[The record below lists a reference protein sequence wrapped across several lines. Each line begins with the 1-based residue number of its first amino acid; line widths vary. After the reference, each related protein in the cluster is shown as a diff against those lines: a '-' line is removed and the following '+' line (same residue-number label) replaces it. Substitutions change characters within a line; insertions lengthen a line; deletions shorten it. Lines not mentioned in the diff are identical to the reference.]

1 MQIPVKDRGKYLR
14 GLLIM
19 AKMDEVI
26 SEMDRTIIIKTAKHF
41 GYSPDFYEG
50 ILNTLM
56 RNEYIGNEPIIFYST
71 NLAKHFLIDAINLA
85 GANKNLSNKEINWL
99 KSTASMN
106 LVDRNWFEE
115 TLRECSWNIPINNIT
130 QLAIYWNADNKSVPI

>member
-1 MQIPVKDRGKYLR
+1 MQIPLEDRGKYLR

-19 AKMDEVI
+19 VKMGEFI
-26 SEMDRTIIIKTAKHF
+26 SEMDRKIIIHTAKHL
-41 GYSPDFYEG
+41 GYSADFYEG

-56 RNEYIGNEPIIFYST
+56 RNEYIGNEPIMFDSA

-85 GANKNLSNKEINWL
+85 GANKNLSNEKINWL

-115 TLRECSWNIPINNIT
+115 KLRECCWDIPINNIT
-130 QLAIYWNADNKSVPI
+130 QLAIYMYN

>member
-1 MQIPVKDRGKYLR
+1 MQIPAEDRGKYLR

-19 AKMDEVI
+19 VKMDEVI
-26 SEMDRTIIIKTAKHF
+26 SEVDRKIIINTAKHL
-41 GYSPDFYEG
+41 GYATDYYEG

-56 RNEYIGNEPIIFYST
+56 RNEYIDNEPIMFDST

-85 GANKNLSNKEINWL
+85 GANKNLSNEKINWL
-99 KSTASMN
+99 KCTASMN

-115 TLRECSWNIPINNIT
+115 ILRGCCWNIPIDNIT
-130 QLAIYWNADNKSVPI
+130 QLAIYWYN

>member
-1 MQIPVKDRGKYLR
+1 MEIPVKDRGKYLR

-19 AKMDEVI
+19 VKMDKFI
-26 SEMDRTIIIKTAKHF
+26 SEMDRKIIINTAKHL
-41 GYSPDFYEG
+41 GYSADFYEG

-56 RNEYIGNEPIIFYST
+56 RNEYIGNEPIMFDSI

-85 GANKNLSNKEINWL
+85 GANKNLSNEKINWL

-115 TLRECSWNIPINNIT
+115 ILQGCCWDIPINNIT
-130 QLAIYWNADNKSVPI
+130 QLAIYWYN

>member
-19 AKMDEVI
+19 VKMDEFI
-26 SEMDRTIIIKTAKHF
+26 SEMDRKIIIHTAKHL
-41 GYSPDFYEG
+41 GYSADFYEG

-56 RNEYIGNEPIIFYST
+56 RNEYIGNEPIMFDST
-71 NLAKHFLIDAINLA
+71 KLAKHFLIDAINLA
-85 GANKNLSNKEINWL
+85 GANKNLSNEKINWL

-106 LVDRNWFEE
+106 FVDRNWFEKM
-115 TLRECSWNIPINNIT
+115 LRECCWDFPIDNIT
-130 QLAIYWNADNKSVPI
+130 QLAIYTYN

>member
-1 MQIPVKDRGKYLR
+1 MQIPVEDRGKYLR

-19 AKMDEVI
+19 VKMDEVI
-26 SEMDRTIIIKTAKHF
+26 TEMDRIIIINTAKHL
-41 GYSPDFYEG
+41 GYAPDFYKS
-50 ILNTLM
+50 ILNTFM
-56 RNEYIGNEPIIFYST
+56 RNEYIDNEPIMFDST

-85 GANKNLSNKEINWL
+85 GANKNLSNEKINWL

-115 TLRECSWNIPINNIT
+115 RLRECSWNIPINNIT
-130 QLAIYWNADNKSVPI
+130 QLAIYWYD

>member
-1 MQIPVKDRGKYLR
+1 MQIPLKDRGKYLR

-19 AKMDEVI
+19 AKMDLVV
-26 SEMDRTIIIKTAKHF
+26 SEMDRTIIINTAKHL
-41 GYSPDFYEG
+41 GYAPDFYEG

-56 RNEYIGNEPIIFYST
+56 KNEYIGNEPIIFDST

-85 GANKNLSNKEINWL
+85 GAKRNLSSEEINWL

-115 TLRECSWNIPINNIT
+115 RLRECCWDIPANNIS
-130 QLAIYWNADNKSVPI
+130 QPAIY

>member
-1 MQIPVKDRGKYLR
+1 MLIPVKDRGKYLR

-19 AKMDEVI
+19 AKMDEVV
-26 SEMDRTIIIKTAKHF
+26 SEMDRTIIINTAKHL

-56 RNEYIGNEPIIFYST
+56 RNEYIDNEPIMFDST

-85 GANKNLSNKEINWL
+85 GANKNLSHEEINWL

-115 TLRECSWNIPINNIT
+115 RLRECCWDIPINNIT
-130 QLAIYWNADNKSVPI
+130 QLAVYWYD

>member
-1 MQIPVKDRGKYLR
+1 MQIPVEDRGKYLR

-19 AKMDEVI
+19 VKMDKVI
-26 SEMDRTIIIKTAKHF
+26 SEMDRTIIIGTAKHL
-41 GYSPDFYEG
+41 GYAPDFYEG
-50 ILNTLM
+50 ILSTLM
-56 RNEYIGNEPIIFYST
+56 INEYIGSEPITFDST

-85 GANKNLSNKEINWL
+85 GTNKNLSNKKLNWL

-115 TLRECSWNIPINNIT
+115 RLRECCWSIPINNIT
-130 QLAIYWNADNKSVPI
+130 QLAIYWYADNKAVTF

>member
-19 AKMDEVI
+19 VKMDEFI
-26 SEMDRTIIIKTAKHF
+26 SEMDRKIIIHTAKHL
-41 GYSPDFYEG
+41 GYSADFYEG

-56 RNEYIGNEPIIFYST
+56 RNEYIGNEPIMFDSSK
-71 NLAKHFLIDAINLA
+71 LAKHFLIDAINLA
-85 GANKNLSNKEINWL
+85 GANKNLSNEKINWL

-106 LVDRNWFEE
+106 FVDRNWFEKM
-115 TLRECSWNIPINNIT
+115 LRECCWDFPIDNIT
-130 QLAIYWNADNKSVPI
+130 QLAIYTYN